1 MYKIPILIIKG
12 FIIGIAKIIPGV
24 SGSLVALNL
33 GLYERGIE
41 AISNF
46 FNNVK
51 SNMIFLLNVG
61 IGIIISIIIG
71 SKVIDYALLKFY
83 FPTMLLF
90 IGLLIGTIPN
100 LFKKANIKSKNEWF
114 YFITIFILMLIFT
127 TLKANNNFIYID
139 NLKNNLYVILIGFID
154 ALTMIIPGIS
164 GTATFMLMGCY
175 DFFLSI
181 FANLTNINNLIDN
194 IKIVMLFMI
203 GLGLGIIIITKLMS
217 YLLNNKKDIIY
228 PIITSFSVSSIVFL
242 MLQVLN
248 TKIKLIELLIGIIL
262 FLLGIKISKR
272 LD

>member
-83 FPTMLLF
+83 FPTILLF

-100 LFKKANIKSKNEWF
+100 LFKKANIK
-114 YFITIFILMLIFT
+114 
-127 TLKANNNFIYID
+127 
-139 NLKNNLYVILIGFID
+139 
-154 ALTMIIPGIS
+154 
-164 GTATFMLMGCY
+164 
-175 DFFLSI
+175 
-181 FANLTNINNLIDN
+181 
-194 IKIVMLFMI
+194 
-203 GLGLGIIIITKLMS
+203 
-217 YLLNNKKDIIY
+217 
-228 PIITSFSVSSIVFL
+228 
-242 MLQVLN
+242 
-248 TKIKLIELLIGIIL
+248 
-262 FLLGIKISKR
+262 
-272 LD
+272 